1 MSNLVREQR
10 PPEPNDSRPV
20 WELVIDDMRAKHEA
34 GVAKYG
40 TPLQAH
46 NGRDALVDL
55 YQELLD
61 ACAYVRQTIAERP
74 ARAPSVEA
82 LMDAQHRWCVRVEG
96 EWALGHTVESHRHQ
110 AEYVHSVLA
119 ASEARS

>member
-1 MSNLVREQR
+1 MSALDVERLARAIHTTKGGGPFGVEGDCECLDDAEAIAGEYTPETLVAEQPAPVPNETR
-10 PPEPNDSRPV
+10 PI
-20 WELVIDDMRAKHEA
+20 WQLVIDDMRAKHEA

-61 ACAYVRQTIAERP
+61 ACAYVRQAIA
-74 ARAPSVEA
+74 
-82 LMDAQHRWCVRVEG
+82 
-96 EWALGHTVESHRHQ
+96 
-110 AEYVHSVLA
+110 
-119 ASEARS
+119 EARS